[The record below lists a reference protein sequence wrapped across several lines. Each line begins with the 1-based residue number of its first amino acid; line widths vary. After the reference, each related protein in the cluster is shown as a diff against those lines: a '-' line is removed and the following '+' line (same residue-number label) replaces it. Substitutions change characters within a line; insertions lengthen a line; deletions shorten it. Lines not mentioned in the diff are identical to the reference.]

1 MNYKIHVPEEA
12 SQKRQ
17 WRQDRKKINKEKTT
31 KTIPKRDKT
40 NKIELATQLLHANK
54 AINVH
59 LQSQIQNNS
68 KTTTNTQRKTSNYQ
82 INTIFDNGECK
93 KQIKIKQQTKG
104 CVINELITN

>member
-40 NKIELATQLLHANK
+40 NK
-54 AINVH
+54 
-59 LQSQIQNNS
+59 
-68 KTTTNTQRKTSNYQ
+68 QRNY
-82 INTIFDNGECK
+82 CM
-93 KQIKIKQQTKG
+93 QIKQ
-104 CVINELITN
+104 

>member
-68 KTTTNTQRKTSNYQ
+68 KTTTHKGKHP
-82 INTIFDNGECK
+82 I
-93 KQIKIKQQTKG
+93 IKSIQF
-104 CVINELITN
+104 LIMGNAKSKSK